1 MKTKFLIPLI
11 AGIGL
16 FCACGGKSKSGYEV
30 VNNSGADSVKIDSA
44 VSLQSKLVKK
54 GSMRLKV
61 KNVDEASSYITSLT
75 ATYRGMV
82 MQHEMNAVEEG
93 RNNVRLS
100 NDSILRVTTLSKN
113 ADITVR
119 IPTERRD
126 EFMDKIA
133 GIGVYVNNR
142 NMEVSDKSLDYLSSQ
157 LKLKNRTE
165 LVAQQK
171 TGKIIIKNPSNV
183 LLLKDEMVDQQIA
196 NRSIDDEV
204 KSTTISLNIY
214 QSNIINKEIIAND
227 DPSAYNLPF
236 PQRLLMA
243 LQNGWTIFV
252 DIVVG
257 LANLWVFILIAL
269 GGWVLVKRY
278 RNKSNIEIAKV

>member
-11 AGIGL
+11 AGVGL
-16 FCACGGKSKSGYEV
+16 FCACGKSKSGYEV
-30 VNNSGADSVKIDSA
+30 VNNSNADSVKVDQ
-44 VSLQSKLVKK
+44 VVTLQPKLVKK
-54 GSMRLKV
+54 GSMRIKV
-61 KNVDEASSYITSLT
+61 KNVEQASNYITALTSSYH
-75 ATYRGMV
+75 GMV
-82 MQHEMNAVEEG
+82 IQHEMNASEEG
-93 RNNVRLS
+93 RNNVRLN
-100 NDSILRVTTLSKN
+100 NDSVLRIITLDKN
-113 ADITVR
+113 ANIIVR
-119 IPTERRD
+119 IPTEKLD

-142 NMEVSDKSLDYLSSQ
+142 YMEVSDKSLDYLSSQ

-171 TGKIIIKNPSNV
+171 TGKIIIKNPANV

-204 KSTTISLNIY
+204 KNTTISLNIY
-214 QSNIINKEIIAND
+214 QSNIINKEVVAND
-227 DPSAYNLPF
+227 DPFAYNLPF

-243 LQNGWTIFV
+243 LQNGWTVFV

-269 GGWVLVKRY
+269 GTWALVKLY
-278 RNKSNIEIAKV
+278 RTKHITEVAKA